1 MLPSH
6 LLDPTKKKNERLNR
20 IRLGNAPPPPPPSLC
35 LTGAMSRIGRYQV
48 VVGGKG
54 PKNED
59 NVNCD
64 EHCDGGNVCVAKNT
78 TIDDNNGFPIIL
90 SYCVFR
96 PRQLH
101 DKNKPPL
108 LCLHG
113 GPSIP
118 SNYLLPIVNGVTD
131 RAVIFYDQWGCG
143 KSSRPQPQPQPQTK
157 TNDENANKNK
167 KTQYPPFSIPTMV
180 EHLRQLIEEHW
191 KLKRFHLLGHSFGG
205 ILAYEYL
212 LTMKKQREDIGYHH
226 GACLCSLILSS
237 TPTSAELFQSESER
251 VFLNLS
257 NGGNNDKYDIGDG
270 DDDDDGLVDGEKN
283 SCNTSNERR
292 KQQLHQS
299 MKYSEEFRQTHECR
313 LPNPPLCLMDA
324 LAQMGPMPWRGIQAI
339 DGYEA
344 GGEVGDS
351 DKVPSLLMRGEY
363 DFCTEHCMEGWK
375 ELLWSP
381 SNGDSEP
388 EEKVLSNCSHYAM
401 LEDEIL
407 YGAEIL
413 TFVTSHDVHR
423 RNDIF

>member
-1 MLPSH
+1 
-6 LLDPTKKKNERLNR
+6 
-20 IRLGNAPPPPPPSLC
+20 
-35 LTGAMSRIGRYQV
+35 MSQIGRYQV
-48 VVGGKG
+48 VIGDKG
-54 PKNED
+54 PTNED
-59 NVNCD
+59 NDNGNKD
-64 EHCDGGNVCVAKNT
+64 EHCDGGNVRVAKNT
-78 TIDDNNGFPIIL
+78 TIDANNGFPIIL
-90 SYCVFR
+90 SYCIFR

-101 DKNKPPL
+101 DENKPPL

-143 KSSRPQPQPQPQTK
+143 KSSRPPPQAK
-157 TNDENANKNK
+157 TNDENVNNK
-167 KTQYPPFSIPTMV
+167 KTQYAPFSIPTMV

-212 LTMKKQREDIGYHH
+212 LTMKRQQEDFVWQH

-237 TPTSAELFQSESER
+237 TPTSAELIQSESER
-251 VFLNLS
+251 LFLNLT
-257 NGGNNDKYDIGDG
+257 NGGNNDTNDIGNGDDDD
-270 DDDDDGLVDGEKN
+270 DDDDDGLAAGEKN
-283 SCNTSNERR
+283 SCNPPNKRR

-313 LPNPPLCLMDA
+313 LPNLPLSLMDA
-324 LAQMGPMPWRGIQAI
+324 LAQMGPIPWRGIQAI

-344 GGEVGDS
+344 GKEVDDS

-363 DFCTEHCMEGWK
+363 DFCTEHCMKGWK
-375 ELLWSP
+375 ERLWSP
-381 SNGDSEP
+381 SNGDAEP

-401 LEDEIL
+401 LEDETL
-407 YGAEIL
+407 FGAEIL
-413 TFVTSHDVHR
+413 RFVTSHDAHR